1 MARPHVSVAT
11 ICFDGFGDKDFV
23 PAFTYAPELGIHEI
37 EFNAWYPRNLTPAGL
52 ESIRRRCDEAGLR
65 PVTLHVSG
73 FAPGPER
80 ADLSRETQRWM
91 WLFEAADRLGVH
103 VVKATGSDR
112 GSRGGLDATISLLRV
127 IAPVAE
133 ERGMTIALE
142 NHAGNVLEHPEDY
155 RTVFAQVDSA
165 AVGMCFDTGH
175 FAASGHDL
183 VAVAK
188 EFAGRIV
195 QVDLKDCKGPGPGA
209 FVRFGEGSVNFDAVL
224 REIMSGDCAVGHI
237 LVEFPLAER
246 ATMMADLRAGAAI
259 AHRFG
264 D

>member
-73 FAPGPER
+73 F
-80 ADLSRETQRWM
+80 
-91 WLFEAADRLGVH
+91 FEAADRLGVH
-103 VVKATGSDR
+103 VVKATGSHR
-112 GSRGGLDATISLLRV
+112 GSRGGLDAIISLLRV

-155 RTVFAQVDSA
+155 RGSSQSTV
-165 AVGMCFDTGH
+165 
-175 FAASGHDL
+175 
-183 VAVAK
+183 
-188 EFAGRIV
+188 
-195 QVDLKDCKGPGPGA
+195 
-209 FVRFGEGSVNFDAVL
+209 
-224 REIMSGDCAVGHI
+224 
-237 LVEFPLAER
+237 
-246 ATMMADLRAGAAI
+246 
-259 AHRFG
+259 
-264 D
+264 

>member
-80 ADLSRETQRWM
+80 EDLSRETQRWM

-112 GSRGGLDATISLLRV
+112 GSRGGLDAIISLLRV

-142 NHAGNVLEHPEDY
+142 NHVGNVLEHPEDY
-155 RTVFAQVDSA
+155 RGPFTIDR
-165 AVGMCFDTGH
+165 AV
-175 FAASGHDL
+175 
-183 VAVAK
+183 VV
-188 EFAGRIV
+188 
-195 QVDLKDCKGPGPGA
+195 
-209 FVRFGEGSVNFDAVL
+209 
-224 REIMSGDCAVGHI
+224 
-237 LVEFPLAER
+237 
-246 ATMMADLRAGAAI
+246 
-259 AHRFG
+259 
-264 D
+264 